1 MLASRT
7 SPAPLGRTSTAPL
20 VLLAFLLSSAILRA
34 DDASPSPR
42 RPQSWSFEVVAGTSL
57 GGPTSDLEAAM
68 RQAGFDDSLSG
79 GWFGGGTTTYP
90 YTQDESWAINSYWGA
105 ARRRLGHGPWH
116 VGLGGGTTEFGT
128 VTGYREKVGNTYT
141 MVFLDVGSR
150 VLTLAPM
157 AWYEAAP
164 GLRLGAGPAIHRVDF
179 ELGYS
184 YEAGTVQNRSWKP
197 GFVVEVALTLP
208 VDTPVFFTALAQYR
222 FAGTATAGPWE
233 TPTYQGAHVEFP
245 GTSVPV
251 SHGFVALGIGGRF

>member
-7 SPAPLGRTSTAPL
+7 SPGPRGRSFLFLL
-20 VLLAFLLSSAILRA
+20 VLPALLLSSTILRA
-34 DDASPSPR
+34 DDTPPSPR
-42 RPQSWSFEVVAGTSL
+42 RPQSWSFEVVAGPSF
-57 GGPTSDLEAAM
+57 GGPSGEIEAAM
-68 RQAGFDDSLSG
+68 RRYGFDDSLSG

-90 YTQDESWAINSYWGA
+90 TTQDESWDATSYWGA

-116 VGLGGGTTEFGT
+116 VGLGGGTTELGT
-128 VTGYREKVGNTYT
+128 VTGYRDKVGNAYA
-141 MVFLDVGSR
+141 MVWLDVSSR

-157 AWYEAAP
+157 AWYEAVP

-184 YEAGTVQNRSWKP
+184 YESGKVQSRSWKP

-208 VDTPVFFTALAQYR
+208 ADTPVFFAALAQYR

-233 TPTYQGAHVEFP
+233 TTTYQGAHVEFP
-245 GTSVPV
+245 ATSVPV